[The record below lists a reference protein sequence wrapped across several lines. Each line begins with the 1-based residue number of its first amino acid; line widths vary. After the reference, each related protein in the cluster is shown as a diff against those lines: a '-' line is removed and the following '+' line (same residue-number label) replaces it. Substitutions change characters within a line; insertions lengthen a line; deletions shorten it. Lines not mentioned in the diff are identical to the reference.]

1 MIKGY
6 QTELIDMYE
15 KIRTD
20 ENRKLMKRREE
31 IKNKYPEILELDTT
45 ISKTLFKFIYGC
57 IKGNYRSK

>member
-6 QTELIDMYE
+6 QTELMDMYE

-45 ISKTLFKFIYGC
+45 IQKHCL
-57 IKGNYRSK
+57 N

>member
-6 QTELIDMYE
+6 QTELMDMYE

-31 IKNKYPEILELDTT
+31 IKNKYPNIKVANISNDKDFEKVKTELKEL
-45 ISKTLFKFIYGC
+45 IGY
-57 IKGNYRSK
+57 